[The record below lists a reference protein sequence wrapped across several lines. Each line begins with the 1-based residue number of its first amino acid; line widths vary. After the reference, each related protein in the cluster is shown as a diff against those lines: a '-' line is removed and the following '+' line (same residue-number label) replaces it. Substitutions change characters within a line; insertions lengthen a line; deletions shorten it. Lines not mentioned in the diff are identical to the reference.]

1 MRGIKHHIDFVLG
14 ASIPNQPAYR
24 SNPKDMKELQSQV
37 DELMEKGYIHKSMS
51 LCVVPVLLLPKK
63 DGTWRMYVDC

>member
-1 MRGIKHHIDFVLG
+1 
-14 ASIPNQPAYR
+14 
-24 SNPKDMKELQSQV
+24 MKELQSQV
-37 DELMEKGYIHKSMS
+37 DELMEKGYIHESMS

>member
-1 MRGIKHHIDFVLG
+1 
-14 ASIPNQPAYR
+14 
-24 SNPKDMKELQSQV
+24 MKELQSQV